1 MTTESLGISVPIPG
15 KKTIF
20 YQKEVLLGGFH
31 ATCSVARFRFRYR
44 DLEYHRFG
52 SETDSESPFSL
63 KSVPSPIPRRDSD
76 RESRCFGSETREP
89 GISGIDW
96 LFHRCTKNCQIDAW
110 TVRNLPLLRLVGHP
124 RWIVCLDCHSFCLVE
139 VLFSKLRRWAD
150 TLL

>member
-44 DLEYHRFG
+44 DLGYHSFG

-63 KSVPSPIPRRDSD
+63 KSVPSPIPRRDLD

-89 GISGIDW
+89 GIS
-96 LFHRCTKNCQIDAW
+96 ASY
-110 TVRNLPLLRLVGHP
+110 PLLLWKKIITNP
-124 RWIVCLDCHSFCLVE
+124 F
-139 VLFSKLRRWAD
+139 KP
-150 TLL
+150 LLCWLQYIES

>member
-89 GISGIDW
+89 GISDSP
-96 LFHRCTKNCQIDAW
+96 LKNLQIFEW
-110 TVRNLPLLRLVGHP
+110 TVGL
-124 RWIVCLDCHSFCLVE
+124 
-139 VLFSKLRRWAD
+139 
-150 TLL
+150 

>member
-63 KSVPSPIPRRDSD
+63 KSVPSPIPRRDLD

-89 GISGIDW
+89 GISARHAIY
-96 LFHRCTKNCQIDAW
+96 
-110 TVRNLPLLRLVGHP
+110 
-124 RWIVCLDCHSFCLVE
+124 FC
-139 VLFSKLRRWAD
+139 
-150 TLL
+150 